1 MNRQRVVP
9 IHAPGQLTLTFEP
22 GVRPRVAILRV
33 VPIRYQRHDVVRK
46 VAYGHP
52 NPLKTIAA
60 DMDMSQSTLSR
71 KLAQDPD
78 DPRRFTLDDLERFI
92 TATGDATVVEYL
104 AAKYL
109 QSDEARRAGA
119 VVAAEGLLRELA
131 ALLPTLRPE

>member
-9 IHAPGQLTLTFEP
+9 LVAPGQLTLTFEP
-22 GVRPRVAILRV
+22 GVVE
-33 VPIRYQRHDVVRK
+33 RHPSAMDVVRK